1 MTIKA
6 WGAGKWYCE
15 KCDVRENEYGRVMVS
30 WTASWPPPKFCWK
43 CFAKK
48 WESPA
53 SVINAVWAIVEAL
66 KKHGGEVKNA
76 ADIRFKLDLFG
87 VKVNGV
93 SSGRLA
99 AMVYREW

>member
-48 WESPA
+48 WESQ
-53 SVINAVWAIVEAL
+53 
-66 KKHGGEVKNA
+66 
-76 ADIRFKLDLFG
+76 
-87 VKVNGV
+87 
-93 SSGRLA
+93 LA
-99 AMVYREW
+99 AAAEQIEAEEELTDEGDAEESKAPF